1 MSVPDKNRTVLIT
14 GGTGGIGTAI
24 SDRLINSHYKVI
36 LTDQVKKNDS
46 SAPFFKCDIRNP
58 HQIDEFYN
66 WVSKDFGIPNVLILN
81 AGIGLKEKL
90 TEGDPEKWQEVFEVN
105 LMGTLRI
112 IRAFTPQML
121 ERKTGQ
127 IIFISSVSANQ
138 PHPYGGIYSAS
149 KTALNVIAE
158 TLRLECTPHLQITT
172 ICPGSVETEFFKNQL
187 AGASEEDRELPKI
200 NPQQIAD
207 DVLYCIRQSAN
218 RTINKI
224 ITRPIGQL
232 F

>member
-138 PHPYGGIYSAS
+138 PHPYGGIY
-149 KTALNVIAE
+149 
-158 TLRLECTPHLQITT
+158 
-172 ICPGSVETEFFKNQL
+172 
-187 AGASEEDRELPKI
+187 
-200 NPQQIAD
+200 
-207 DVLYCIRQSAN
+207 
-218 RTINKI
+218 
-224 ITRPIGQL
+224 
-232 F
+232 